1 MKSIYSNRAML
12 EGYRTNRR
20 KWAESGATVM
30 ALVAV
35 CACSTPTV
43 RLGEG
48 PREYVAQD
56 YDRVLQRWTR
66 ATELLSMSELD
77 NVLSVT
83 ATYESW
89 DFRWAYAVRYAED
102 YRLTVE
108 QRRSLLEGSL
118 EESKREHEF
127 FVALYAQKHKWGD
140 LTRDN
145 PAWIV
150 RLIDDTGNEV
160 APRDISEI
168 RRPGAIEH
176 TYFPYTSPWRR
187 VFRISFAVAF
197 GDGRA
202 TISPRARWF
211 GLRFAGA
218 QGNDQLVWQ
227 LGGAGDGDALST
239 RSTPRAASSSLVA
252 ENHSSVPPRPRL

>member
-1 MKSIYSNRAML
+1 MAH
-12 EGYRTNRR
+12 
-20 KWAESGATVM
+20 TVRWGSAILAAAA
-30 ALVAV
+30 ALA
-35 CACSTPTV
+35 CATPTV

-56 YDRVLQRWTR
+56 YDQVLKRWTR
-66 ATELLSMSELD
+66 TTELVSMSELD
-77 NVLSVT
+77 NVLCVT

-118 EESKREHEF
+118 AESRREHEF

-140 LTRDN
+140 LMRDN

-160 APRDISEI
+160 APREI
-168 RRPGAIEH
+168 NEIKRPGAIEH

-187 VFRISFAVAF
+187 IFRISFPMAF
-197 GDGRA
+197 GDGRT

-227 LGGAGDGDALST
+227 LDEGAAIDSLA
-239 RSTPRAASSSLVA
+239 RSTSPESSRASGSAL
-252 ENHSSVPPRPRL
+252 

>member
-1 MKSIYSNRAML
+1 MNSLDSRAF
-12 EGYRTNRR
+12 GYLRQ
-20 KWAESGATVM
+20 AAVLAVSGA
-30 ALVAV
+30 

-43 RLGEG
+43 KLGEG

-66 ATELLSMSELD
+66 TTELISMNELD
-77 NVLSVT
+77 NVLCVT

-118 EESKREHEF
+118 TESRREHEF

-140 LTRDN
+140 LMRDN

-160 APRDISEI
+160 APHEINEI

-187 VFRISFAVAF
+187 IFRISFPIAF
-197 GDGRA
+197 GNGRT
-202 TISPRARWF
+202 TISPRAHWF

-227 LGGAGDGDALST
+227 LDEGTAADSLSRKDIPRLNNASLIAQT
-239 RSTPRAASSSLVA
+239 R
-252 ENHSSVPPRPRL
+252 SSVPSLTRN

>member
-1 MKSIYSNRAML
+1 MRLSILPAVL
-12 EGYRTNRR
+12 ALL
-20 KWAESGATVM
+20 AEVG
-30 ALVAV
+30 
-35 CACSTPTV
+35 CSTPTV
-43 RLGEG
+43 RLSQG

-56 YDRVLQRWTR
+56 YDRVLRYWTR
-66 ATELLSMSELD
+66 STELVSMRELD

-102 YRLTVE
+102 YRLTID
-108 QRRSLLEGSL
+108 QRKALLEGSL
-118 EESKREHEF
+118 AESRHEHEF
-127 FVALYAQKHKWGD
+127 FVSLSAQKYKWGD

-150 RLIDDTGNEV
+150 RLIDDTGNET
-160 APRDISEI
+160 APREITEI

-187 VFRISFAVAF
+187 AFRISFPVVY
-197 GDGRA
+197 GDGRP
-202 TISPRARWF
+202 TISPQATWF

-218 QGNDQLVWQ
+218 QGHDQLVWQ
-227 LGGAGDGDALST
+227 VNQRESTLAGQDL
-239 RSTPRAASSSLVA
+239 
-252 ENHSSVPPRPRL
+252 